1 MRIILFYERSGFIFD
16 LLSVLFSEFK
26 GSQKNVAK
34 NVHKSDKINNAD
46 SLSMINF
53 IRDCSWIPQQKLVGN
68 FMKKRIKVVNF
79 ITNKMCS
86 FISIH
91 FIYKQCSNKE
101 NLFIESI
108 EIEKKK

>member
-1 MRIILFYERSGFIFD
+1 
-16 LLSVLFSEFK
+16 
-26 GSQKNVAK
+26 
-34 NVHKSDKINNAD
+34 
-46 SLSMINF
+46 
-53 IRDCSWIPQQKLVGN
+53 
-68 FMKKRIKVVNF
+68 MKKRIKVVNF

-108 EIEKKK
+108 EIEKKNKKIKLNQIKD